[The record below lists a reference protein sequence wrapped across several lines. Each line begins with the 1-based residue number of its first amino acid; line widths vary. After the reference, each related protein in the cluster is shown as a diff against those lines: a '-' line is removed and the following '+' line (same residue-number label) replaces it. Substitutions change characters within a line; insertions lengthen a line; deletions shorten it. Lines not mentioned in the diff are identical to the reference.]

1 MSNNS
6 QMIQAQFQEDIQ
18 KSSGFIL
25 VSGILLLLMG
35 MFVMGSPLVAGVS
48 LAMMIGIM
56 LIISGIAQLSF
67 AFKFGKNL
75 SAFVLGALTVV
86 IGGYMASRPGAA
98 LASLT
103 LFLAMYLIISG
114 SFEVMMSFQLRPI
127 KGWGLAAFSGATSM
141 LLGIMIWNQ
150 FPLSGAWAIGI
161 LIGVRLIFS
170 GLTLVLL
177 ALAAR
182 QSR

>member
-6 QMIQAQFQEDIQ
+6 QMIQTQFEEEIQ
-18 KSSGFIL
+18 KSSGFII

-35 MFVMGSPLVAGVS
+35 IFAMGSPLIAGVS

-56 LIISGIAQLSF
+56 LIIGGIAQLSF
-67 AFKFGKNL
+67 AFKSGKSL
-75 SAFVLGALTVV
+75 FAFVLGVLTVV

-103 LFLAMYLIISG
+103 IFLAMYLIISG
-114 SFEVMMSFQLRPI
+114 AFEVLMSFQIRPTS
-127 KGWGLAAFSGATSM
+127 GWGWAAISGAASM

-161 LIGVRLIFS
+161 LVGVRLFFN
-170 GLTLVLL
+170 GLTLLML
-177 ALAAR
+177 GLAAR
-182 QSR
+182 KQ